1 MHKVLSYLGLGSNE
15 GDRERNL
22 RTAIERLGQTPG
34 IRVLR
39 TSALREST
47 LVGEGPKQ
55 DPFLNGVVEIETTQS
70 AAALLAVCKAL
81 EAAAGRALPAKK
93 NHPRPLDLDLLLY
106 GDLRIDTRD
115 LVVPHPELLARVF
128 VLEPLLE
135 LGLSEELLRERCAIE
150 RPCLLTAQSELSAKC
165 SEWLEGGCLV
175 GLVPTMGALHQGHAS
190 LFERA
195 RRECDRIVAT
205 IFVNP
210 LQFGPKED
218 LAAYPRDLPG
228 DLRICAAAG
237 VDAVFAPSPGEMYGD
252 GFCSTVAVGREAETM
267 EGALRP
273 GHFQGVATVVAR
285 LFALARP
292 HRAYFGQKDA
302 QQVAVI
308 RRLVKDLGFPL
319 RLVECPTVREPDGLA
334 MSSRNVYLDAADR
347 RAAGV
352 ISLALRTAQEAFR
365 GGERDRDA
373 IVRAAVAVIAAEP
386 RAQLDYLELRSD
398 GDLLP
403 QPAGA
408 VSGGRLVTAVR
419 FGAARV
425 VRLLDN
431 MPLVENSES
440 SQS

>member
-1 MHKVLSYLGLGSNE
+1 
-15 GDRERNL
+15 
-22 RTAIERLGQTPG
+22 
-34 IRVLR
+34 
-39 TSALREST
+39 
-47 LVGEGPKQ
+47 
-55 DPFLNGVVEIETTQS
+55 
-70 AAALLAVCKAL
+70 
-81 EAAAGRALPAKK
+81 
-93 NHPRPLDLDLLLY
+93 
-106 GDLRIDTRD
+106 
-115 LVVPHPELLARVF
+115 
-128 VLEPLLE
+128 
-135 LGLSEELLRERCAIE
+135 
-150 RPCLLTAQSELSAKC
+150 
-165 SEWLEGGCLV
+165 
-175 GLVPTMGALHQGHAS
+175 
-190 LFERA
+190 
-195 RRECDRIVAT
+195 
-205 IFVNP
+205 
-210 LQFGPKED
+210 
-218 LAAYPRDLPG
+218 
-228 DLRICAAAG
+228 
-237 VDAVFAPSPGEMYGD
+237 
-252 GFCSTVAVGREAETM
+252 
-267 EGALRP
+267 
-273 GHFQGVATVVAR
+273 VVAR